1 MQTYRIIIVED
12 EEPARDLLKRYLSA
26 STNIEIIGEFADG
39 FEAAK
44 AINSLKPDLVLL
56 DIQLPRLTG
65 FEILEIIEHPAAII
79 FTTAYDEYALKAF
92 ERNAVDYLLKPFSR
106 DRFLQALER
115 AKERMAAKSA
125 PNLETLAENLTP
137 NEPLNRIVV
146 KTGKAIQVV
155 PIEQIEMIE
164 ASDDY
169 VSIYTNQ
176 ERFVKKQT
184 MKYFEERLNP
194 ETFIRTHRS
203 YIVNITQIAS
213 IELYEKDS
221 YIGILRNGNKVK
233 ISASGYKELKEKL
246 GI

>member
-1 MQTYRIIIVED
+1 MQTYRVIIVED

-115 AKERMAAKSA
+115 AKERMSAKSA

-194 ETFIRTHRS
+194 NTFIRTHRS

-233 ISASGYKELKEKL
+233 ISTIGYKELKEKL

>member
-1 MQTYRIIIVED
+1 MQTYRVIIVED

>member
-1 MQTYRIIIVED
+1 MQTYRVIIVED

-194 ETFIRTHRS
+194 NTFIRTHRS

>member
-92 ERNAVDYLLKPFSR
+92 ERNAVDYLLKPFSK

-194 ETFIRTHRS
+194 NTFIRTHRS

>member
-194 ETFIRTHRS
+194 NTFIRTHRS

>member
-1 MQTYRIIIVED
+1 MQTYRVIIVED

-125 PNLETLAENLTP
+125 PKLETLAENLTP

-194 ETFIRTHRS
+194 NTFIRTHRS

>member
-1 MQTYRIIIVED
+1 MQTYRVIIVED

-92 ERNAVDYLLKPFSR
+92 ERNAVDYLLKPFSK

>member
-1 MQTYRIIIVED
+1 MQTFRIIIVED

-92 ERNAVDYLLKPFSR
+92 ERNAVDYLLKPFSK

-194 ETFIRTHRS
+194 NTFIRTHRS

>member
-92 ERNAVDYLLKPFSR
+92 ERNAVDYLLKPFSK

-125 PNLETLAENLTP
+125 PNLETLAESLTP

-194 ETFIRTHRS
+194 NTFIRTHRS

>member
-115 AKERMAAKSA
+115 AMERMAAKSA

-194 ETFIRTHRS
+194 NTFIRTHRS
-203 YIVNITQIAS
+203 YIVNFTQIAS

>member
-1 MQTYRIIIVED
+1 MQTYRVIIVED

-92 ERNAVDYLLKPFSR
+92 ERNAVDYLLKPFSK

-194 ETFIRTHRS
+194 NTFIRTHRS

>member
-1 MQTYRIIIVED
+1 MQTYRVIIVED

-169 VSIYTNQ
+169 VSIYTKQ

-194 ETFIRTHRS
+194 NTFIRTHRS

>member
-1 MQTYRIIIVED
+1 MQTYRVIIVED

-92 ERNAVDYLLKPFSR
+92 ERNAVDYLLKPFSK
-106 DRFLQALER
+106 DRFLQSLER

-169 VSIYTNQ
+169 VSIYTKQ

-194 ETFIRTHRS
+194 NTFIRTHRS

>member
-1 MQTYRIIIVED
+1 MQTYRVIIVED

-65 FEILEIIEHPAAII
+65 FEILEIIEHPASII

-155 PIEQIEMIE
+155 PIDQIEMIE

-194 ETFIRTHRS
+194 HTFIRTHRS

>member
-92 ERNAVDYLLKPFSR
+92 ERNAVDYLLKPFSK
-106 DRFLQALER
+106 DRFLQSLER

-194 ETFIRTHRS
+194 NTFIRTHRS

>member
-1 MQTYRIIIVED
+1 MQTFRIIIVED

-194 ETFIRTHRS
+194 NTFIRTHRS

>member
-1 MQTYRIIIVED
+1 MQTFRIIIVED

-92 ERNAVDYLLKPFSR
+92 ERNAVDYLLKPFSK

-125 PNLETLAENLTP
+125 PNLETLAESLTP

-194 ETFIRTHRS
+194 NTFIRTHRS

>member
-26 STNIEIIGEFADG
+26 SINIEIIGEFADG

-125 PNLETLAENLTP
+125 PNLETLAESLTP

-233 ISASGYKELKEKL
+233 ISTSGYKELKEKL